1 MTTTRTNAN
10 IELSVWAITTIVVI
24 CPRRLRITSGNSD
37 VIPKR
42 FLPIKSAK
50 RRLGLDLISAKL
62 DETA

>member
-24 CPRRLRITSGNSD
+24 YPRLLRITSGNSD

-42 FLPIKSAK
+42 FLPIKSVK
-50 RRLGLDLISAKL
+50 CRLGLDLIAAKQ